1 MFATGGGVIGM
12 GDQGSRARLVAAASA
27 AAFVALDGIAL
38 FLPGA
43 PPRARQS
50 AEEIAAT
57 LASNRGR
64 LLASAYVGGLA
75 LLALIA
81 FVASVRRRPARDPGL
96 AAAAF
101 GSAGIAMAL
110 QLTGLVLFYG
120 AAFRVAS
127 QGDLAV
133 VRGLT
138 DAGNAAIAVSKFA
151 FAAFIG
157 GLCLAAP
164 RGLTLAMRRAGAA
177 AATLLALSAVSLLSD
192 GAVLQFGG
200 PVDLLG
206 SVPSV
211 AWLVAL
217 SVTLAR
223 ERPAW

>member
-1 MFATGGGVIGM
+1 MFSSGGGVVM
-12 GDQGSRARLVAAASA
+12 GDQKAGARRAAAASA
-27 AAFVALDGIAL
+27 AAFVALDAVAL

-57 LASNRGR
+57 LAGHRGR
-64 LLASAYVGGLA
+64 LLAATYVGGLA

-81 FVASVRRRPARDPGL
+81 LVASLRRRPARDPGL

-101 GSAGIAMAL
+101 GSAGVAMAL

-138 DAGNAAIAVSKFA
+138 DAGNAAIGVSKFA
-151 FAAFIG
+151 FADLIG
-157 GLCLAAP
+157 GLCLAVP
-164 RGLTLAMRRAGAA
+164 RGVTPAMRRAGAA
-177 AATLLALSAVSLLSD
+177 AAALLALSAVSLLSD

-206 SVPSV
+206 SVPAV
-211 AWLVAL
+211 AWLIAL
-217 SVTLAR
+217 SAALAR